1 MNMAIYLDVM
11 GHGKIKEVLPDVF
24 FVTGTMKNEFFGSMW
39 QFSRNM
45 TIVREDGKL
54 TILNS
59 VRLNDEGLAELDK
72 LGKVVN
78 VVRLGDMHGADD
90 PFYVDRYKATYWALP
105 GMKMRDGLKID
116 KPLVIGGE
124 MPLKN
129 SSLFEFTTV
138 KRPECILRL
147 DREGGIMIACDSLQ
161 NWVSPDEFF
170 DEETIG
176 KMTGMNFFQPANLG
190 PAWMYESQPQAD
202 DFKRLKTVPFKH
214 VFCGHGVPLL
224 NTAQESFHSRFHQT
238 FDLS

>member
-1 MNMAIYLDVM
+1 MSNYLNAMN
-11 GHGKIKEVLPDVF
+11 HGKIEEVLKDVF
-24 FVTGTMKNEFFGSMW
+24 FVTGTMRNEFFGSMW

-59 VRLNDEGLAELDK
+59 VRLNDEGLAELEK

-90 PFYVDRYKATYWALP
+90 PFYVDRYKAVYWALP
-105 GMKMRDGLKID
+105 GMKMPNGLQID
-116 KPLVIGGE
+116 KPLVSGGE

-129 SSLFEFTTV
+129 CRLFEFTTV
-138 KRPECILRL
+138 KRPECILYL
-147 DREGGIMIACDSLQ
+147 DRDGGIMIACDSLQ

-170 DEETIG
+170 DAGTVST
-176 KMTGMNFFQPANLG
+176 MQNMNFFQPANLG
-190 PAWMYESQPQAD
+190 PAWMYESQPQAS
-202 DFKRLKTVPFKH
+202 DFKRLKEIPFKH
-214 VFCGHGVPLL
+214 AFCGHGIPLL
-224 NTAQESFHSRFHQT
+224 NNAQEAFHERFNKA